1 MRRAVL
7 YLSTLSVPPAFSI
20 AGATREAKIALSMA
34 LVGEVEDWAERGGTK
49 ATAAKWIR
57 CLVSEGDDRLTPSRV
72 RLNYKKAYPYA
83 A

>member
-34 LVGEVEDWAERGGTK
+34 LVGEVEDWAERCGTK

-57 CLVSEGDDRLTPSRV
+57 CLTSEGKDRLTPSRV
-72 RLNYKKAYPYA
+72 RTNYTRTSPGPA
-83 A
+83 